1 MATGFPASTGDVL
14 SAAMY
19 NGLTSFTIGAAQTA
33 DYTAVSADQ
42 FQALQIMDK
51 ATAIAFTVKFD
62 RDTFISGTKADT
74 IKAAVAQGIIDE
86 KTASARVFDPTDSS
100 ETQPYL
106 TITKPVADLTAALTD
121 VTVTLNNETTLV
133 NA

>member
-42 FQALQIMDK
+42 FQALQIMNK
-51 ATAIAFTVKFD
+51 ATAIAFKIPTNASVAFPIGTVITVLNIGVGD
-62 RDTFISGTKADT
+62 CTISAVTSGTTTVLSAG
-74 IKAAVAQGIIDE
+74 AVAASPILGQYKSAACI
-86 KTASARVFDPTDSS
+86 KTGTDAW
-100 ETQPYL
+100 YVVGA
-106 TITKPVADLTAALTD
+106 IA
-121 VTVTLNNETTLV
+121 
-133 NA
+133 